1 MTTYVLSPAIRFGI
15 AGTVSSTVTF
25 YNAGTTTSVST
36 WSDNGVTPNASSVIM
51 DANGTAQVFI
61 EATKAYRAIYRNSA
75 GSTVFDV
82 DNIVVADP
90 TGAVGTTGT
99 SITLTGT
106 ITAEDGVFNDDVT
119 IGDDLTVGG
128 SVTIT
133 DYLIANGITLTSLPP
148 GFRNGSISA
157 AVVSGGVEI
166 KYMTQDGNVPSAVS
180 TVTMTRRNQTITTGT
195 THNVNQTGSVS
206 TTIPSGA
213 SLGCG
218 VSEAVRV
225 HVGAVR
231 NAGSAQELCAW
242 TAAVSS
248 SPSVKGFNPSEL
260 VTTSSWSATADL
272 AQTVY
277 STTTRTSQPLVY
289 LGYLELTSTST
300 AGVWSSVDKI
310 VNWEPDVLLP
320 GQIAQIQATQTGEV
334 ATGTTLMVSDDSPP
348 LITEGDQY
356 MSQAITAKSSLNKF
370 IVESH
375 ILGTHSVATAS
386 IIMAL
391 YQDATSASL
400 SAAAETSDTGGTAMS
415 PSIRHV
421 MIPGTA
427 SATTLRIRA
436 GGNTA
441 GTMTFNGAAGAR
453 SFGGV
458 CNSYLS
464 VTEIHV

>member
-1 MTTYVLSPAIRFGI
+1 MTTYVLSPQIRFGFD
-15 AGTVSSTVTF
+15 GDVSSTITF
-25 YNAGTTTSVST
+25 YNSGGLTTAST
-36 WSDNGVTPNASSVIM
+36 WSDNGTTPNASSVVM
-51 DANGTAQVFI
+51 DANGTAQVYI
-61 EATKAYRAIYRNSA
+61 VAGTAYRAIYRNSA

-82 DNIVVADP
+82 DPIVVADP
-90 TGAVGTTGT
+90 TGTVGTTGT

-106 ITAEDGVFNDDVT
+106 LTAEDGVFTDDVT
-119 IGDDLTVGG
+119 VGDDLTVGG
-128 SVTIT
+128 DTTIT
-133 DYLIANGITLTSLPP
+133 GYLIANGITLTSLPP

-166 KYMTQDGNVPSAVS
+166 KYLTQDGNTPSTVS

-248 SPSVKGFNPSEL
+248 SPSVKSFSPSEL

-289 LGYLELTSTST
+289 LGYLELTSTSSP
-300 AGVWSSVDKI
+300 GVWSSVDKI

-320 GQIAQIQATQTGEV
+320 GAVVQVQETITGEV
-334 ATGTTLMVSDDSPP
+334 ASGTTQIPADDTIPQ
-348 LITEGDQY
+348 ITEGDQY
-356 MSQAITAKSSLNKF
+356 LTQAITPKSVMNKLE
-370 IVESH
+370 IEIATQLSH
-375 ILGTHSVATAS
+375 VSTAGMRTCLFRDATAD
-386 IIMAL
+386 AL
-391 YQDATSASL
+391 SSSSGDTEASGEGNCYINHTLTAGSTAATTFRVRAGANVAGTTTLNGVSGARVF
-400 SAAAETSDTGGTAMS
+400 GGT
-415 PSIRHV
+415 
-421 MIPGTA
+421 
-427 SATTLRIRA
+427 L
-436 GGNTA
+436 N
-441 GTMTFNGAAGAR
+441 
-453 SFGGV
+453 SFIKI
-458 CNSYLS
+458 L
-464 VTEIHV
+464 EIHS